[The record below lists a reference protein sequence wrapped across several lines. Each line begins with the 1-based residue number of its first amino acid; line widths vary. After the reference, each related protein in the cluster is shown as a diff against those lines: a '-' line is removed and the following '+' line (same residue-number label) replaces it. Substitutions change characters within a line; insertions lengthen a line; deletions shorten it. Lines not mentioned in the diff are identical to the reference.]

1 MGVFSEEKC
10 KKPENKQVSNKKFI
24 YFCDIWPSLLVLY
37 MKCISQQKEYLM
49 RYSTQEAFEKY
60 RDNIYAI
67 AFNYFR
73 NRQDAEDAVQEV
85 FLKYHRTGKDFDS
98 ADHIRNWLI
107 RVAINECKNVTLSS
121 WFKKRE
127 PLAEYEQT
135 LCFEEPEESRL
146 FESVMAL
153 SRKYR
158 SVLHLFYYEDYSVR
172 EIAEL
177 LGISES
183 AVTTRLARGRNKLKK
198 ELKEVWADE

>member
-1 MGVFSEEKC
+1 MALFACIIYEMHFTANGVLDEI
-10 KKPENKQVSNKKFI
+10 QH
-24 YFCDIWPSLLVLY
+24 
-37 MKCISQQKEYLM
+37 
-49 RYSTQEAFEKY
+49 TGEKY

-85 FLKYHRTGKDFDS
+85 FLKYHRAGKDFDS
-98 ADHIRNWLI
+98 AAHIRNWII

-158 SVLHLFYYEDYSVR
+158 SVLHLFYYEDYSFR

>member
-1 MGVFSEEKC
+1 
-10 KKPENKQVSNKKFI
+10 
-24 YFCDIWPSLLVLY
+24 
-37 MKCISQQKEYLM
+37 M

-60 RDNIYAI
+60 RNNIYAI
-67 AFNYFR
+67 AFNHFR

-85 FLKYHRTGKDFDS
+85 FLKYHRSDKDFDS

-127 PLAEYEQT
+127 PLADYEQT
-135 LCFEEPEESRL
+135 LRFEEPEQTRL

-153 SRKYR
+153 PSKYR

-172 EIAEL
+172 EIAKL

>member
-1 MGVFSEEKC
+1 
-10 KKPENKQVSNKKFI
+10 
-24 YFCDIWPSLLVLY
+24 
-37 MKCISQQKEYLM
+37 M

-67 AFNYFR
+67 AFNHFR
-73 NRQDAEDAVQEV
+73 NRQDAEDTVQEV
-85 FLKYHRTGKDFDS
+85 FLKYHRSDKDFDS

-127 PLAEYEQT
+127 PLADYEQT
-135 LCFEEPEESRL
+135 LRFEEPEQTRL

-153 SRKYR
+153 PRKYR

-172 EIAEL
+172 ETAEL

>member
-1 MGVFSEEKC
+1 
-10 KKPENKQVSNKKFI
+10 
-24 YFCDIWPSLLVLY
+24 
-37 MKCISQQKEYLM
+37 M

-73 NRQDAEDAVQEV
+73 NRQDAEDTVQEV
-85 FLKYHRTGKDFDS
+85 FLKYHRSDKDFDS
-98 ADHIRNWLI
+98 AAHIRNWII

-127 PLAEYEQT
+127 PLADYEQT
-135 LCFEEPEESRL
+135 LRFEEPEQTRL

-153 SRKYR
+153 PRKYR

-172 EIAEL
+172 ETAEL

>member
-1 MGVFSEEKC
+1 
-10 KKPENKQVSNKKFI
+10 
-24 YFCDIWPSLLVLY
+24 
-37 MKCISQQKEYLM
+37 M

-85 FLKYHRTGKDFDS
+85 FLKYVLRGAVFESVEHER
-98 ADHIRNWLI
+98 AWLI
-107 RVAINECKNVTLSS
+107 INECKNVTLSS

-127 PLAEYEQT
+127 PLADYEQS
-135 LCFEEPEESRL
+135 LCFEEAEESRL

-153 SRKYR
+153 PRKYR

-172 EIAEL
+172 EIGEL

>member
-1 MGVFSEEKC
+1 
-10 KKPENKQVSNKKFI
+10 
-24 YFCDIWPSLLVLY
+24 
-37 MKCISQQKEYLM
+37 M

-67 AFNYFR
+67 AFNHFR

-85 FLKYHRTGKDFDS
+85 FLKYHRSDKDFDS
-98 ADHIRNWLI
+98 VDHIRNWLI

-127 PLAEYEQT
+127 PLADYEQT
-135 LCFEEPEESRL
+135 LRFEEPEQTRL

-153 SRKYR
+153 PRKYR

-172 EIAEL
+172 ETAEL